1 MLRFAK
7 EVLKPVVGW
16 GFDIFIEETPRYRR
30 CYRDPVKLD
39 RRIKEIAR
47 RLIPSTEVYIF
58 GSVSPGQVYGWERY
72 RCLDS
77 YSKQLQQGG
86 SRQIKSRDSALEI
99 DAPIELHIATRR
111 EFENWYARFIG
122 RDELIEV

>member
-72 RCLDS
+72 RCDVL
-77 YSKQLQQGG
+77 
-86 SRQIKSRDSALEI
+86 
-99 DAPIELHIATRR
+99 IATPNSCSR
-111 EFENWYARFIG
+111 EVLDRLRAEIARW
-122 RDELIEV
+122 RLMHL